1 MSDTNNIKVV
11 DIRARRPTSPHLS
24 IYKKQ
29 ISTVLSILHRLTGMG
44 LFIGLSIIAWWMI
57 FWVFSKFDPQI
68 YGLVN
73 NLIVRLGLY
82 AMSMALFY
90 HLCNGIRHLFW
101 DMGYGYSISVMYKSG
116 WSVVVVSIILTILF
130 WVII

>member
-1 MSDTNNIKVV
+1 MSHSDE
-11 DIRARRPTSPHLS
+11 IRSRRPLSPHLS
-24 IYKKQ
+24 VYKKQ
-29 ISTVLSILHRLTGMG
+29 ISSVMSVFHRLTGIG
-44 LFIGLSIIAWWMI
+44 LFIGFAIIAWWMV

-68 YGLVN
+68 FGLMN

-82 AMSMALFY
+82 GLSASLFY

-101 DMGYGYSISVMYKSG
+101 DIGYGYDVAVMNKTG
-116 WSVVVVSIILTILF
+116 WIAAICALILTISF